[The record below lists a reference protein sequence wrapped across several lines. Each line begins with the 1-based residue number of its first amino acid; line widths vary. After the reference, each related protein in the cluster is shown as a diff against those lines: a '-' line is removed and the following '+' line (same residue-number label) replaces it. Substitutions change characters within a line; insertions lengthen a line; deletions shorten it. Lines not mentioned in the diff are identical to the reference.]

1 LQQKENDVHLY
12 GIDFVSEMIIQNRLN
27 TLLNFYKKR
36 YNILR
41 RPFRKDF
48 FLADDTSCSN
58 DKTQKEKKE

>member
-1 LQQKENDVHLY
+1 MQQNKNDVHVY

-41 RPFRKDF
+41 RPFRRDF
-48 FLADDTSCSN
+48 YLPEDINKN
-58 DKTQKEKKE
+58 DNRQKEIKE